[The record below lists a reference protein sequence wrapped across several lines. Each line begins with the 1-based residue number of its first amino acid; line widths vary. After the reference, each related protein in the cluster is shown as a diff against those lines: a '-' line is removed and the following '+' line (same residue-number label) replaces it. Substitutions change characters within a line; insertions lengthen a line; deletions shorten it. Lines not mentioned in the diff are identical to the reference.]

1 MRHYRAIAMKIE
13 NAHSPRRSGRR
24 ILTAVTA
31 LVLWCAHADAR
42 GGPLVVRGDNNYPP
56 YEFQGEHGPDGFN
69 VELFRAVAAAVGLEY
84 ELRLGVWDEVRGELE
99 NRRIDALTG
108 MYYSRDRDRK
118 VDFTAPHSIVTHSIF
133 VRGGSPVRTLADLR
147 GKAIIVQRGDIM
159 HDFVRDF
166 GFVVNIVPVADQR
179 EALTLLASGR
189 HDAALLSKLQGLYHA
204 RKLRLDNIT
213 TVGDPIMPRDYCF
226 AVREGDTRLAARLNE
241 GLRIVRETGEY
252 HRIHRTWFGGGAE
265 ISTGDFA
272 RYAAYAGGITL
283 FVVLL
288 ILTWSWSLKSQV
300 RQKTVDLERE
310 LEERRR
316 VEAEL
321 RTSEER
327 LRGIVQNMPV
337 MMDAFDTEEVL
348 VVWNAECERVTGYS
362 AGEMVGNP
370 DAMRLLYPEP
380 GRLEEIMAEFRR
392 SEGRFRNWHLA
403 LRCKDGSERII
414 EWSSIAKDF
423 PIPGWSAWSVG
434 VDVTDRVRADER
446 IRQSL
451 AEKEV
456 LLKEIHHRVKNNL
469 QIIHSLLNLQAGQGE
484 GVSAGVF
491 RDVQSRVMA
500 MALIHEKLYRST
512 DFIHIDYAAYLRALV
527 NDLVRT
533 YSVPDRRLDVRFDI
547 DPVELTIDRAIPCG
561 LVVTEIVSNALKHAF
576 PPGWKGTPALRIV
589 LKSENENTVRL
600 SIEDNGIGLPPD
612 TGKGAAGSLGMLL
625 IERLAEGQLGA
636 RLAVESNGGTRYE
649 IVFERV

>member
-1 MRHYRAIAMKIE
+1 MKSGNE
-13 NAHSPRRSGRR
+13 HTPRRAVRR

-69 VELFRAVAAAVGLEY
+69 VELFRAVAAAVGLDY

-108 MYYSRDRDRK
+108 MYYSRDRDRT

-133 VRGGSPVRTLADLR
+133 VRKGSSIQSLADLR
-147 GKAIIVQRGDIM
+147 GKEIIVQRGDIM

-166 GFVVNIVPVADQR
+166 GFVVHVVPVADQR

-252 HRIHRTWFGGGAE
+252 HRIHRKWFGGGAE

-272 RYAAYAGGITL
+272 RYTAYAGGIAL

-300 RQKTVDLERE
+300 HQKTVDLERE

-316 VEAEL
+316 VETEL

-348 VVWNAECERVTGYS
+348 AVWNAECERVTGYS

-392 SEGRFRNWHLA
+392 SEGRFRNWRLA

-414 EWSSIAKDF
+414 EWSSIAKEF
-423 PIPGWSAWSVG
+423 PIMGWSAWSVG
-434 VDVTDRVRADER
+434 VDVTDRVRADEQV
-446 IRQSL
+446 RQSL

-469 QIIHSLLNLQAGQGE
+469 QIIHSLLNLQADHSGGTTAE
-484 GVSAGVF
+484 VF

-500 MALIHEKLYRST
+500 MALIHEKLYKSA
-512 DFIHIDYAAYLRALV
+512 DFIHIDYAAYLKALLR
-527 NDLVRT
+527 DLVRT
-533 YSVPDRRLDVRFDI
+533 YSQPARAVSIRSDI
-547 DPVELTIDRAIPCG
+547 DDIELTIDRAIPCG

-576 PPGWKGTPALRIV
+576 PPGWEGEPVLRLA
-589 LKSENENTVRL
+589 LKSENGSTVRL
-600 SIEDNGIGLPPD
+600 VIEDNGIGLPAGMREEG
-612 TGKGAAGSLGMLL
+612 TGSLGMLL
-625 IERLAEGQLGA
+625 IGRLAEGQLGA

-649 IVFERV
+649 IVFSRE